1 MGKSFRTLGNVPIR
15 QGTNLWEGK
24 MRSMTLAYLDPGTGS
39 LLLQLFVGGL
49 AGALAFLRY
58 RWRSVKAI
66 FARSHEDDQA

>member
-1 MGKSFRTLGNVPIR
+1 
-15 QGTNLWEGK
+15 

-58 RWRSVKAI
+58 RWRSVKAM